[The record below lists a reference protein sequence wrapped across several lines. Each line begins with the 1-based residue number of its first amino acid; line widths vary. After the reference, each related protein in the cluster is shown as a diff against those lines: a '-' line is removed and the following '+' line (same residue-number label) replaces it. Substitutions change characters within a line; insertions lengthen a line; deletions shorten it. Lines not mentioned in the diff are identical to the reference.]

1 MYQSVYQDL
10 KLGFIG
16 LGKYGFATAKAVLKS
31 GHHNIENIYFEKLDT
46 KPLKKLSSEK
56 QLEIK
61 NNYEYL
67 EELLSRFKNNKDP
80 NEFSKKHILSINKL
94 LDKICQDENRIG
106 VLIVSLDMDRGYEVL
121 KIISNYLKKR
131 KLENLWLFSSISKLE
146 ASDIK
151 RSTSKNLRVIR
162 YIPNLAI
169 KRGQGIVSA
178 YIEPE
183 YNQEGE
189 IIIKRVFKGCGEVL
203 LLNQETFI
211 DSARIITGSTIG
223 LIAYF
228 ARILSDSIR
237 ELGIKDFEE
246 KSDKI
251 VYQSI
256 VGILSLCN
264 KKEAEYWKK
273 LYEDILVAR
282 NKSGEYGTTEFII
295 NDLVSKNFSQIIKDC
310 IKRCHNEYLK
320 KDHSIEL

>member
-31 GHHNIENIYFEKLDT
+31 GHHNIENIYFEKPDNKL
-46 KPLKKLSSEK
+46 LKELSSEK
-56 QLEIK
+56 QHEIK
-61 NNYEYL
+61 NNYKSL
-67 EELLSRFKNNKDP
+67 KNLLLRFKNNKATD
-80 NEFSKKHILSINKL
+80 NSSKEHILSINKL
-94 LDKICQDENRIG
+94 LDEICEDKNRIG
-106 VLIVSLDMDRGYEVL
+106 VLIVSLDMHRGYEVL
-121 KIISNYLKKR
+121 KKISNYLKKR
-131 KLENLWLFSSISKLE
+131 NLENLWLFSSISKLE

-228 ARILSDSIR
+228 AMILSDSIR

-246 KSDKI
+246 AADEI
-251 VYQSI
+251 VYSSV

-264 KKEAEYWKK
+264 KKESGYWNK
-273 LYEDILVAR
+273 LYTDVLVAQ
-282 NKSGEYGTTEFII
+282 NKSGKYGTTEFII
-295 NDLVSKNFSQIIKDC
+295 NDLVSKNFPQIIKDC

-320 KDHSIEL
+320 KNHSIES

>member
-31 GHHNIENIYFEKLDT
+31 GHHNIENIYFEKPDNKL
-46 KPLKKLSSEK
+46 LKKLSSEK
-56 QLEIK
+56 KLEIK
-61 NNYEYL
+61 NNYKNL
-67 EELLSRFKNNKDP
+67 ENLLSRFKNNKATD
-80 NEFSKKHILSINKL
+80 NFSKEHILSINKL
-94 LDKICQDENRIG
+94 IDKICEGKNRIG

-121 KIISNYLKKR
+121 KIISNYFKKR

-146 ASDIK
+146 VSEIK
-151 RSTSKNLRVIR
+151 LSTINNLRVIR

-237 ELGIKDFEE
+237 ELGIKDFKG
-246 KSDKI
+246 KSDEI

-256 VGILSLCN
+256 GGILSLCN
-264 KKEAEYWKK
+264 KKEGIYWNK
-273 LYEDILVAR
+273 LYEDILVAQ

-295 NDLVSKNFSQIIKDC
+295 NDLVSKNFPQIIKDC
-310 IKRCHNEYLK
+310 IKRCHNEYLRNK
-320 KDHSIEL
+320 QNIEA